1 MKILLHAITGLSTG
15 GAEKMLYRLVSSL
28 QQHYQQ
34 AVLSM
39 LDEGTVGPR
48 IMALGVPVY
57 TLGMTPGI
65 PSLKALRRCAR
76 VIATVRPD
84 LVQGWMYHADL
95 AALLAA
101 WLSHTHTPVLWNVRA
116 SLDLRREK
124 RSTAAVIRLGALL
137 SRCASGIIYNAHSSA
152 RQHEALGY
160 TAARTRVIPNG
171 FDCSEFK
178 PDPGAKRWLRESL
191 GIGMEEILIGC
202 VGRFH
207 PMKDHRGFL
216 AAAAMASRREPR
228 LRFVLVGHGLDVSN
242 AELSAWIL
250 EEGLSGRVHLLGRRD
265 DMPRITA
272 GIDAACL
279 ASAWGEGFP
288 NVLGEAMACAVPCIT
303 TDIGDSAWVV
313 GNTGKVVSAR
323 SPQAMAEAMLALEA
337 LGAEGRE
344 ALGARA
350 RQRVLENFSLD
361 AVAQQY
367 KAYYDQIA
375 HR

>member
-48 IMALGVPVY
+48 ITALGVPVY

-160 TAARTRVIPNG
+160 AAARTRVIPNG

-191 GIGMEEILIGC
+191 GIGKGEILIGC

-242 AELSAWIL
+242 SELSAWIV
-250 EEGLSGRVHLLGRRD
+250 EEGLSGQVHLLGERD

-272 GIDAACL
+272 GLDVACL

-303 TDIGDSAWVV
+303 TEIGDSAWVV

-367 KAYYDQIA
+367 RAYYDQIV
-375 HR
+375 HG